1 MLFFQIVGIVCVSLL
16 LLAIVLFFVYLLFR
30 KDVRSLMAD
39 AEMPVLLPLPIPTK
53 NRPFI
58 MRVLVWLFDIR
69 KWQLVQNWR
78 FKLDNGI
85 EIVLP
90 KGFKFDGASVP
101 RIFWAILSPVGL
113 LLIPGLIHD
122 YGYRFNQIWHLNA
135 NGEIEPYMKQAGR
148 KAWDNLFQSVGI
160 QVNG

>member
-85 EIVLP
+85 EIV
-90 KGFKFDGASVP
+90 
-101 RIFWAILSPVGL
+101 
-113 LLIPGLIHD
+113 
-122 YGYRFNQIWHLNA
+122 
-135 NGEIEPYMKQAGR
+135 
-148 KAWDNLFQSVGI
+148 
-160 QVNG
+160 